1 MADCCN
7 LTPSLTHPHHWDDHI
22 TGMITSLGWTT
33 SALTAAAATLLMAS
47 NTDEE
52 EEEEEEKEEEEE
64 DDVALAPLTTTSLW
78 ACPTPF
84 SLPSAVAREA
94 TCALP
99 RASAASSH

>member
-22 TGMITSLGWTT
+22 TGKITSLGWTT
-33 SALTAAAATLLMAS
+33 GALTAATATMTN
-47 NTDEE
+47 NTVEEEEEDEE
-52 EEEEEEKEEEEE
+52 EEEEEE
-64 DDVALAPLTTTSLW
+64 DDVPLAPLTATSPW
-78 ACPTPF
+78 ACPIRLI
-84 SLPSAVAREA
+84 LPSAVAREA

>member
-33 SALTAAAATLLMAS
+33 GALTAANTTMMAS
-47 NTDEE
+47 NTNEE
-52 EEEEEEKEEEEE
+52 EEEEVEVE
-64 DDVALAPLTTTSLW
+64 DEDEDVPLALLTATSPW
-78 ACPTPF
+78 ACPTRLI
-84 SLPSAVAREA
+84 LPSAVAREA

-99 RASAASSH
+99 RASAASSHCR